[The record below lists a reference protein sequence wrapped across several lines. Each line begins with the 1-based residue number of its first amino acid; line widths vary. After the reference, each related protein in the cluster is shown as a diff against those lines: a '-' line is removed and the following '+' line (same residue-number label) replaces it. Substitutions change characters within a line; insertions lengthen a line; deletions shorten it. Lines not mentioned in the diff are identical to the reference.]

1 MEPWSEEFRRSQ
13 EKSFGQKCMEAVVV
27 IYAGFA
33 ICVIATL
40 AETVTIPLSAKWR
53 QRKECKNEGR

>member
-1 MEPWSEEFRRSQ
+1 MEPWSEEFRRTQ
-13 EKSFGQKCMEAVVV
+13 EKSFGQKCVEAAVV

-40 AETVTIPLSAKWR
+40 AETVTIPLSEKWR
-53 QRKECKNEGR
+53 QRRKRKNESR